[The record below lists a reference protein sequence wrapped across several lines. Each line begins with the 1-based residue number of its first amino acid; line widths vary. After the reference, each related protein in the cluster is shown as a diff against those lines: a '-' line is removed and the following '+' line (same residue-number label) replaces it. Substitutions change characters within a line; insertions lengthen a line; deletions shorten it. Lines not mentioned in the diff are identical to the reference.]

1 MTTINTHKSSGR
13 LIYLA
18 GTVERQWRTSG
29 RMNLLD
35 DQIVED
41 LREDHTQSV
50 RHVIYR
56 ITNPRLA
63 TPVEKLACC
72 YWHLQ
77 SCYVALSS
85 LVEQSERMAVLLNRG
100 DV

>member
-1 MTTINTHKSSGR
+1 MTTINTHKSSGG

-18 GTVERQWRTSG
+18 GTIERQWRTRG

-56 ITNPRLA
+56 ITNSRLA
-63 TPVEKLACC
+63 SPVEKLACC

-77 SCYVALSS
+77 SCYVALSP
-85 LVEQSERMAVLLNRG
+85 LAEQSERIAVLLNRG

>member
-18 GTVERQWRTSG
+18 GTVERQWHTRG

-41 LREDHTQSV
+41 LREDHMQPV
-50 RHVIYR
+50 RHAIYR
-56 ITNPRLA
+56 ITKSRLA
-63 TPVEKLACC
+63 ASVERL
-72 YWHLQ
+72 YRGYRHLQ
-77 SCYVALSS
+77 SCYVALSP
-85 LVEQSERMAVLLNRG
+85 LVEQSERIAVLLNRG

>member
-1 MTTINTHKSSGR
+1 MTTVSTHQCSR
-13 LIYLA
+13 ALIYFA
-18 GTVERQWRTSG
+18 GTINRQWRTRG

-63 TPVEKLACC
+63 TPVEKLASC

-77 SCYVALSS
+77 SCYVALSP